1 MSKLKTFAEI
11 DQAATKLHNIT
22 TSSKKMGIQTKSAI
36 KTMDDI
42 WEILTPV
49 LEFLSTFFFVPKKW
63 KRIIRIILDVKE
75 SIIDGSANE

>member
-22 TSSKKMGIQTKSAI
+22 TSSKKIGVQRSSI

-49 LEFLSTFFFVPKKW
+49 LEYLSTFFFVPKKW
-63 KRIIRIILDVKE
+63 KRIIRIILAVKE
-75 SIIDGSANE
+75 SVIDGSSNE